1 MQPSSA
7 HECTVSTVFSLSAT
21 AIAAVIHTR
30 FLPPS
35 PFFDMLQVRVVSS
48 SASRIPC
55 GPSYLADIIQ
65 DGGQG
70 EHFIIEAASGAYLL
84 VLTRTDAAGHSP
96 WSTDDALR
104 FCTDAIQQ
112 STSSAVCL
120 FEDESSAPKSEEA
133 FCPSSSSSSS
143 SLVSLLSISDRAAA
157 SVGSWPAGLSTKK
170 QQTWTIKLRQYRKKL
185 LWLVLALVLVAAVAT
200 IAALHRSSPAYWQR
214 YDTRGSV
221 GPQYQL
227 QFDHHNVSAWAARYP
242 SPNDAWFL
250 RIDDQAMVPP
260 ELVDADELRYQRW
273 FRARYPEADAV
284 RLRGDYL
291 QEGFLGDPSAIQVPA
306 DRAFHMAHCVLAV
319 RRYWLARESGRHVC
333 PRDIDYK
340 HMKHCIDALDMW
352 AFPEGPRR
360 SLPPTM
366 GGGAHGATA
375 DEAGMAVDESDDTRL
390 VWRTKVCFD

>member
-1 MQPSSA
+1 
-7 HECTVSTVFSLSAT
+7 
-21 AIAAVIHTR
+21 
-30 FLPPS
+30 
-35 PFFDMLQVRVVSS
+35 MLQVRVVSS

-120 FEDESSAPKSEEA
+120 FEDESSALKSEEA
-133 FCPSSSSSSS
+133 FCSSSSSSS

-221 GPQYQL
+221 GPRYQL